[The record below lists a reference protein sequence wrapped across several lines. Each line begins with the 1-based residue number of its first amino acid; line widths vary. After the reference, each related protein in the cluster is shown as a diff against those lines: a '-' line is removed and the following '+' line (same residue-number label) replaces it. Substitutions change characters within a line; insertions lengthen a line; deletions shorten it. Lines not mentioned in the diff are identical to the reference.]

1 MLVRDV
7 EDVCEVP
14 LRLNVVR
21 KYEHGKHSKRY
32 LVKFICLPRALK
44 MVLESLGK
52 GLY

>member
-14 LRLNVVR
+14 LRLNVMR
-21 KYEHGKHSKRY
+21 KHENGKHIKRY

-44 MVLESLGK
+44 MVLESL
-52 GLY
+52 